1 MIFTK
6 MEPEMQGRILLKYR
20 GTESSNL
27 WIVIYVL
34 QVTRISKNDGDAENE
49 QMLQTKMEIKNR
61 SRDYH
66 FFHKVQV
73 SKLNVLVS
81 YKASHSTPYIL

>member
-1 MIFTK
+1 M
-6 MEPEMQGRILLKYR
+6 
-20 GTESSNL
+20 N
-27 WIVIYVL
+27 VL
-34 QVTRISKNDGDAENE
+34 QVVRFSKNDVDAENE

-73 SKLNVLVS
+73 SKLNALVS
-81 YKASHSTPYIL
+81 YKASHSTPYLL